1 MLASHA
7 RTLVADRL
15 ATVRD
20 RLTAARATHLRQF
33 IRFSIVG
40 IIQNGLNI
48 AVFAGA
54 VVIGVP
60 FLLASVMA
68 AVMAL
73 AVSFSLNRRWTFAA
87 ATDQTRERAIRF
99 VGIWI
104 TILLAG
110 LPVLALLV
118 EVADLPK
125 VLAQATV
132 VMIGAPVS
140 YSAQRRWTF
149 SAGTEGGDR
158 AEAAQDLQ
166 R

>member
-1 MLASHA
+1 LAG
-7 RTLVADRL
+7 TLVADRP
-15 ATVRD
+15 TTFSD
-20 RLTAARATHLRQF
+20 RLTAARAAHLHQF

-40 IIQNGLNI
+40 AIQNGLNI

-54 VVIGVP
+54 VAIGVP
-60 FLLASVMA
+60 FLLASVIA

-73 AVSFSLNRRWTFAA
+73 AVSFSLNRRWTFAGT
-87 ATDQTRERAIRF
+87 TDQTRSRAIRF
-99 VGIWI
+99 VSIWV

-140 YSAQRRWTF
+140 YAAQRRWTF
-149 SAGTEGGDR
+149 GAGIEQRRSD
-158 AEAAQDLQ
+158 DL
-166 R
+166 